1 MLITK
6 WVTSQRRAKTGAQV
20 WRTQK
25 EKVSEGDLLH
35 LHLQGDRVV
44 KALDWKI
51 PGLATHRILSLYP
64 CCPEESLINA
74 SLNCAIGISSLSGLS
89 QTYKRWWSNRYVPC
103 KKNWLWISWTP
114 SSTTSLSVSQP
125 RPPTLP
131 ATTAHQ
137 RNVGL
142 HLSGEFSKHAFSKL
156 GTKAVTK

>member
-6 WVTSQRRAKTGAQV
+6 RVTSQRRAKTGAQV

-51 PGLATHRILSLYP
+51 PGLATHQILSLYP

-89 QTYKRWWSNRYVPC
+89 QTCERWWSNRYTLQ
-103 KKNWLWISWTP
+103 KKLAMSIM
-114 SSTTSLSVSQP
+114 STFINDIIE
-125 RPPTLP
+125 RI
-131 ATTAHQ
+131 A
-137 RNVGL
+137 
-142 HLSGEFSKHAFSKL
+142 
-156 GTKAVTK
+156 TKASHLARHHSTPTKGEAAPIGWIF

>member
-6 WVTSQRRAKTGAQV
+6 RVTSQRRAKTGAQV

-25 EKVSEGDLLH
+25 VKVSEGDLLH

-51 PGLATHRILSLYP
+51 PGLATHQILSLYP

-103 KKNWLWISWTP
+103 KK
-114 SSTTSLSVSQP
+114 
-125 RPPTLP
+125 
-131 ATTAHQ
+131 
-137 RNVGL
+137 
-142 HLSGEFSKHAFSKL
+142 KL
-156 GTKAVTK
+156 AMNIMNTFINDIIERIATKASHLARHNSTPMKCGAAPIWWIFQACIQQRDQGRD